1 MHLEKGSAAILDLS
15 AADWATQSQV
25 QGAVRLELDL
35 VDEQDGNFRRPE
47 LLHLEKVRTAKAV
60 ALGGCC
66 TLIRTSV
73 LRAARLTGQHQL
85 RSQR

>member
-35 VDEQDGNFRRPE
+35 VDEQDGDFRQPE
-47 LLHLEKVRTAKAV
+47 LLHLEGSDSQSCSTWR
-60 ALGGCC
+60 
-66 TLIRTSV
+66 V
-73 LRAARLTGQHQL
+73 LHLDQNV
-85 RSQR
+85 SSESC

>member
-47 LLHLEKVRTAKAV
+47 LLHLGRFGQPKLLHLEGV
-60 ALGGCC
+60 AP
-66 TLIRTSV
+66 
-73 LRAARLTGQHQL
+73 
-85 RSQR
+85 